1 MAANATG
8 MLQSRY
14 SLLVVSNIMWCIARR
29 STVTAS
35 KEVILS
41 AGSIGTPQILMLSGI
56 GNCTTLKTLGIDC
69 EIDLLDV
76 GEHLQDHP
84 LMSAYF
90 TVDSNSTF
98 DDLLRNATI
107 LEAALAQWMSNHS
120 GILANAPGNAIAF
133 LRLPSNDSIF
143 KTFTDPTAGMR
154 RVRRGVRK
162 LMLCPS

>member
-1 MAANATG
+1 M
-8 MLQSRY
+8 
-14 SLLVVSNIMWCIARR
+14 
-29 STVTAS
+29 TAS

-56 GNCTTLKTLGIDC
+56 GNCTTLKTLGIEC
-69 EIDLLDV
+69 EIDLPDV

-90 TVDSNSTF
+90 TVDSNNTF

-143 KTFTDPTAGMR
+143 KTFVDPTAGMC
-154 RVRRGVRK
+154 RVRRGFRK